1 MTLTASRSERGVPNA
16 LTGALLVWAAVLIY
30 ASANSIISL
39 LAEIG
44 RQNPVMGRNAVTLCN
59 LLFLGS
65 LLSLIP
71 MIAVFRKDWRREKLR
86 QLTRRDWAILTV
98 SAILSS
104 AVTPALFFIA
114 LDYTTVTNVVLIGR
128 IEPPLFLLTAWLVLG
143 ERLDPWAFAAG
154 LIALCGAI
162 LMLVLNRGDTAL
174 VFGKGEIATVFA
186 TLSFIASTIISR
198 ASLKGIPLGIFSIY
212 RMALGTVVY
221 YFLALYLYG
230 ALHFQDIFSAIVW
243 KWVWVY
249 AIIVIILGQF
259 AWTLGLKYARSGDI
273 SLATS
278 FSPLAALMIAMI
290 LLGED
295 PGPGLIPGG
304 ALILFGIAL
313 AQYGRSRL
321 KKAERRLAETRKME
335 TDAALEHEG
344 RINFKGV

>member
-1 MTLTASRSERGVPNA
+1 MSLTGSATARTMPSA

-39 LAEIG
+39 LADIG

-65 LLSLIP
+65 LLSLVP
-71 MIAVFRKDWRREKLR
+71 MIAVFHKDWTREKLR
-86 QLTRRDWAILTV
+86 QLTRRNWTILTV

-154 LIALCGAI
+154 LIALGGAI
-162 LMLVLNRGDTAL
+162 LMLILNRGDTAFA
-174 VFGKGEIATVFA
+174 FGKGEIATVFA

-212 RMALGTVVY
+212 RMVLGTVVY

-278 FSPLAALMIAMI
+278 FSPLAALTIAMI

-304 ALILFGIAL
+304 AIILFGIAL
-313 AQYGRSRL
+313 AQFGRSRQ
-321 KKAERRLAETRKME
+321 KKAERRLAQARKME

-344 RINFKGV
+344 RVNFKGV